1 MNFVEQC
8 GKLERSKGIRVVY
21 GIISPSYFR
30 LSKEKND
37 GDLFVEDDP
46 MIVLMEFARIQ
57 VATPRIT
64 PQFRHKTLIC
74 VFLAQNIKLADL
86 FTSLDA
92 DKSQSLSLEEFQRGL
107 MVCKMFTSE
116 FLKKYQL

>member
-57 VATPRIT
+57 VAPPRKT
-64 PQFRHKTLIC
+64 PQFRHKTPIY
-74 VFLAQNIKLADL
+74 VFFCAEHKA
-86 FTSLDA
+86 
-92 DKSQSLSLEEFQRGL
+92 
-107 MVCKMFTSE
+107 C
-116 FLKKYQL
+116 